1 LIGGYMSDRPKI
13 TIKVDKKGNAKI
25 TSGMNSFL
33 GKVIA
38 AKGKI
43 KINHPFFRKE
53 LKIKA

>member
-1 LIGGYMSDRPKI
+1 MSDRPKI